1 MFKVRNFALDTR
13 GDMLKSVA
21 ITASAVAVGSLAL
34 THLLD
39 RATQSGSLPHIAII
53 ATPGQDL
60 SQRVANLPRPTASS
74 AVASAGQYDTTP
86 VGSIGGRAMPQIVL
100 DPCSGQQR

>member
-1 MFKVRNFALDTR
+1 MFKVRNFVLDTR

-39 RATQSGSLPHIAII
+39 KATQSGSLPHIAII

-60 SQRVANLPRPTASS
+60 SQRVANLPRPTSSS
-74 AVASAGQYDTTP
+74 AVASTQYDTMP